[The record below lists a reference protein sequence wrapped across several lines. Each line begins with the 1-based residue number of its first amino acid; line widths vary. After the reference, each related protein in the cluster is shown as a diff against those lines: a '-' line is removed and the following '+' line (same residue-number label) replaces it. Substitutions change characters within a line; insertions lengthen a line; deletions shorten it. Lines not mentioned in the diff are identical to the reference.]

1 MVGAMSENQEK
12 QRRRAPAMAVEERRE
27 MIVRTALPLIAENGA
42 AVTTAQIAR
51 AAGIGEGTVFRAFAD
66 KDELMAACVAAA
78 LDPEPVLAQI
88 ADVSLDQPLTA
99 RLVEAAEAL
108 RAHLARIGRVVD
120 AIGAAGRRAPA
131 REGEGR
137 PPVDRRA
144 AHDRAH
150 TALAELFAPEAESLR
165 VPPVQAAAVFH
176 MLLLTEARSED
187 AGIASIDVE
196 QLVEVLLHGVLG
208 GEGSGS

>member
-1 MVGAMSENQEK
+1 
-12 QRRRAPAMAVEERRE
+12 VEERRE
-27 MIVRTALPLIAENGA
+27 MIVRTALALIAENGA

-51 AAGIGEGTVFRAFAD
+51 AAGIGEGTVFRVFAD

-88 ADVSLDQPLTA
+88 ADVSLDQPLAA

-137 PPVDRRA
+137 PPGDRRA
-144 AHDRAH
+144 G
-150 TALAELFAPEAESLR
+150 PGG
-165 VPPVQAAAVFH
+165 AAA
-176 MLLLTEARSED
+176 A
-187 AGIASIDVE
+187 AGGA
-196 QLVEVLLHGVLG
+196 LRP
-208 GEGSGS
+208 